1 MKKVSDFPKRYY
13 GLHFSPGVVEYPAL
27 KKRVFVTP
35 EIAKEMDASFT
46 GKPLFVD
53 HRDDYD
59 IGSLPAESDGI
70 VIRSFYNMYDGN
82 HWTEF
87 LAISDEAEQKIQDGW
102 LLSNS
107 YKAQVDNV
115 KGESKNVSYDHAV
128 TSAEYHHMALVK
140 KPRYENSVIYTP
152 EQFKAYNDKLKA
164 QLEHLQNSKEEDGIM
179 FFTKTKA
186 PDADKLKDLSVKLPK
201 TGVEKTVMQLINEA
215 DEAQA
220 SIGAKRYA
228 ADDDVV
234 KVGEEEVSVKELVA
248 KILELTAGL
257 EEVAEE
263 LADDVGAEGE
273 EEVTVEN
280 KEEKKD
286 EKKDEKKEKLDN
298 SKAPKFAS
306 LKLKNASDKGIVIE
320 AKPVA
325 GYSSMSAQL
334 DLGKSKY

>member
-215 DEAQA
+215 DE
-220 SIGAKRYA
+220 
-228 ADDDVV
+228 D
-234 KVGEEEVSVKELVA
+234 L
-248 KILELTAGL
+248 
-257 EEVAEE
+257 
-263 LADDVGAEGE
+263 
-273 EEVTVEN
+273 
-280 KEEKKD
+280 
-286 EKKDEKKEKLDN
+286 
-298 SKAPKFAS
+298 
-306 LKLKNASDKGIVIE
+306 IE
-320 AKPVA
+320 D
-325 GYSSMSAQL
+325 S
-334 DLGKSKY
+334 